1 MGKMKDLVMQIEEFC
16 DGYFYAGRDQPFVLD
31 EEDFTIDEVVDDVQ
45 EYFNSSEEA
54 AKYAREYVERMVG
67 RKHNDTR

>member
-1 MGKMKDLVMQIEEFC
+1 MGKMKDFAMDIEDFC
-16 DGYFYAGRDQPFVLD
+16 NGYFYAGSDQPMVLD
-31 EEDFTIDEVVDDVQ
+31 EDDFTIDEVVDDVQ

>member
-1 MGKMKDLVMQIEEFC
+1 MGKVKDLVMQIEEFC

-31 EEDFTIDEVVDDVQ
+31 EEDFTIDEV
-45 EYFNSSEEA
+45 EMYFKSKVA